1 MKKILAAV
9 AALLMTAVFVSAQT
23 SRSLYKKYSGQKGV
37 SAVYISPAMFRLIG
51 HIPDI
56 EMNDGD
62 VNLSPIIRN
71 LSGMYILNTED
82 SVIGDKIISDVE
94 KLLDAGNFELL
105 MEASEEGELTR
116 MFTVGDDRSVKS
128 FVLLAIEPDET
139 SFISFEGDIPRSEF
153 EKVVAG
159 AAQ

>member
-9 AALLMTAVFVSAQT
+9 AALLITAVCVSAQT

-51 HIPDI
+51 PIPDI

>member
-9 AALLMTAVFVSAQT
+9 AALLITAVCVSAQT

-82 SVIGDKIISDVE
+82 SVIGDRIISDVE

>member
-9 AALLMTAVFVSAQT
+9 AALLITAVCVSAQT

-62 VNLSPIIRN
+62 VNLSPIIRS